1 MYLLISAEFIITVLI
16 DGDTFEYVHFL
27 RERGRLSG
35 IDWEK
40 KKNPLQPP
48 PSLFFWKLGIRGT
61 WRYYQTKIR
70 SARNFLQI

>member
-48 PSLFFWKLGIRGT
+48 PLPFLLEIRDP
-61 WRYYQTKIR
+61 WHMAI
-70 SARNFLQI
+70 LPD